1 MSTLATF
8 TNVGRSTVAQD
19 ICEREMAIGWGSGLA
34 AWDSMADSAL
44 PSLIDCKSLY
54 NEVGRRKVS
63 AKGYCLPATDG
74 SIIVP
79 IGMMPD
85 GTVDVARYAPAPE
98 PTPYLYF
105 RANYEFGDASSAT
118 IREIGL
124 FQDSVF
130 AANLPAGQQYFTK
143 AQVTGPGKLMAMQ
156 IVRPPI
162 LRSASIRQMIEFVLP
177 I

>member
-1 MSTLATF
+1 MSTLATL
-8 TNVGRSTVAQD
+8 TNTGRAAIAQA
-19 ICEREMAIGWGSGLA
+19 ICERDIAIGWGSGLE
-34 AWDSMADSAL
+34 AWDSLPDSEL
-44 PSLIDCKSLY
+44 PILLERTALY
-54 NEVGRRKVS
+54 NEIGRRKVS

-79 IGMMPD
+79 IGQLPD

-105 RANYEFGDASSAT
+105 RANYDFGDAATAT

-124 FQDSVF
+124 FMDSVF
-130 AANLPAGQQYFTK
+130 QSGLPAGQQYFTY
-143 AQVTGPGKLMAMQ
+143 AQVQNPGKLMSMQ
-156 IVRPPI
+156 ILRPVMP
-162 LRSASIRQMIEFVLP
+162 RSPSIRQMIEFVLP